1 MKIADSQVMKQF
13 WAIASPYWLGGEKWK
28 AWGLTALLVILLLA
42 QTRFAVMLN
51 QQAGEFTSALAAH
64 EKERFWRAIEYSVG
78 LLAVTVPAYALY
90 FYMRD
95 TLGIHWRRWLTNRFL
110 DRYFSNRQ
118 FYDLNSSREIDNPD
132 QRIVEDIDAFTQ
144 RSLYFL
150 GILTGS
156 VLDLVAFS
164 AVLWSI
170 SRALVYFL
178 LVYSITGTLI
188 TLFFFGRVL
197 IGLNFQQLKKEA
209 DFRFSMVRVRENA
222 ESIAFYEGEAQ
233 EALQVKG
240 RFSAAY
246 GNFMRLIKR
255 QFFLNL
261 FQYAFTM
268 LNIVLPTAILAP
280 KVLSGELEI
289 GSAVQATGAFSA
301 VLGAVSL
308 IVEHFEGLSRFSAGI
323 ARLSSFSDVLDRP
336 RDARAEG
343 SIVAVRDSR
352 LAIERMTL
360 LTPNHE
366 RILIRDLT
374 LAVDPGKSLLIVGE
388 SGSGKSSLLRAIAG
402 LWHSGS
408 GRIFRP
414 EETLFVPQQPY
425 MILGTLRSQLLYPDA
440 DRTVQDEHLLHMLD
454 RLNLPDLAERSGG
467 LDAEADWEKIL
478 SVGEQQRL
486 AIARVLVTMPRYA
499 MLDEATSALD
509 SANEAHLY
517 SLLAETETTLVS
529 VGHRPS
535 ILKYHEQV
543 LELRGEGE
551 WKLHPA
557 QGYRFG

>member
-178 LVYSITGTLI
+178 LVYSITVTLI

-440 DRTVQDEHLLHMLD
+440 DKTVQDEHLLHMLD

-486 AIARVLVTMPRYA
+486 AIARVLVTKPRYA

>member
-440 DRTVQDEHLLHMLD
+440 DKTVQDEHLLHMLD

-486 AIARVLVTMPRYA
+486 AIARVLVTKPRYA

>member
-1 MKIADSQVMKQF
+1 MKPFDNQVWQQF
-13 WAIASPYWLGGEKWK
+13 WTIASPYWRREEKWK

-64 EKERFWRAIEYSVG
+64 EKQRFWRAIEYSVG

-156 VLDLVAFS
+156 VLDLIAFS

-170 SRALVYFL
+170 SRELVYFL
-178 LVYSITGTLI
+178 LVYSVTGTLV
-188 TLFFFGRVL
+188 TLFFFGRTL

-222 ESIAFYEGEAQ
+222 ESIAFYEGEEQ

-240 RFSAAY
+240 RFSAAF
-246 GNFMRLIKR
+246 GNFLRLIR
-255 QFFLNL
+255 SQFFLNL

-308 IVEHFEGLSRFSAGI
+308 VVEHFEGLSRFSAGI

-336 RDARAEG
+336 RNTGAEE

-360 LTPNHE
+360 RTPNHE

-374 LAVDPGKSLLIVGE
+374 VAVDPGKSLLIAGE

-414 EETLFVPQQPY
+414 DEMLFVPQQPY

-440 DRTVQDEHLLHMLD
+440 DRVVSDAHLLQMLD
-454 RLNLPDLAERSGG
+454 RVNLPDLAERSGG
-467 LDAEADWEKIL
+467 LDAEMDWEKVL

-486 AIARVLVTMPRYA
+486 AIARVLVTKPRYA

-509 SANEAHLY
+509 AANEAHLY

-535 ILKYHEQV
+535 ILKYHAQV
-543 LELRGEGE
+543 LELRGEGD
-551 WKLHPA
+551 WRLHPA
-557 QGYRFG
+557 EGYRFG